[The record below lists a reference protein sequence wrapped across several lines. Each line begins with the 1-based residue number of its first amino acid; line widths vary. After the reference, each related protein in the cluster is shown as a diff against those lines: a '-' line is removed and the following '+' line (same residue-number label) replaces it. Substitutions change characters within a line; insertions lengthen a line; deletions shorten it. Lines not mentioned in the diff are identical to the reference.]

1 MNSEQKILNIIK
13 EFSERL
19 PKFSDGRINYSN
31 SDTAPVIIVFIKYK
45 NEILLLKR
53 SDKVRTYQGKW
64 NAVAGYL
71 DATKPIQEK
80 ALEEIQEETKI
91 DKENIL
97 SIQIRE
103 LYEFIDFEINKTWI
117 IVPVLAELKNKC
129 EIKLD
134 WEHLEYKW
142 IDPKELKNFPA
153 RSAYSVAGGDIV
165 SNLEESFRRAMG

>member
-1 MNSEQKILNIIK
+1 MTIQEQKILNIIK
-13 EFSERL
+13 EFSEKL
-19 PKFSDGRINYSN
+19 PKFSDGLINYSN
-31 SDTAPVIIVFIKYK
+31 SDIAPVVIVFIKYK
-45 NEILLLKR
+45 NKILLLKR

-71 DATKPIQEK
+71 DEVKPIQKK

-97 SIQIRE
+97 SIQIRKP
-103 LYEFIDFEINKTWI
+103 YKFNDAKINKTWI
-117 IVPVLAELKNKC
+117 IVPVLAELKNKG

-142 IDPKELKNFPA
+142 IDPNELKNFD
-153 RSAYSVAGGDIV
+153 VV
-165 SNLEESFRRAMG
+165 SNLEESFERAIGG

>member
-1 MNSEQKILNIIK
+1 MVQEQKILNITK
-13 EFSERL
+13 EFSEKL
-19 PKFSDGRINYSN
+19 PKFSDGRIDYSN
-31 SDTAPVIIVFIKYK
+31 SNIAPVVIVFIKYK
-45 NEILLLKR
+45 NLILLLKR
-53 SDKVRTYQGKW
+53 SDKVRTYQREW

-71 DATKPIQEK
+71 DEIKPIQEK

-91 DKENIL
+91 SKENIL

-103 LYEFIDFEINKTWI
+103 SYKFIDSEINKTWI
-117 IVPVLAELKNKC
+117 IVPALAELKNKP

-142 IDPKELKNFPA
+142 INPKELKNF
-153 RSAYSVAGGDIV
+153 DLV

>member
-1 MNSEQKILNIIK
+1 MNSEQKILNTIK
-13 EFSERL
+13 NFSEKL
-19 PKFSDGRINYSN
+19 PKFSDGRIDYSN
-31 SDTAPVIIVFIKYK
+31 SNIAPVIIVFIKYK

-64 NAVAGYL
+64 NVVAGYL
-71 DATKPIQEK
+71 DEVKPIQEK

-91 DKENIL
+91 SKENIL

-103 LYEFIDFEINKTWI
+103 SYKFIDSEINKTWI
-117 IVPVLAELKNKC
+117 IVPVLCKLKNKC

-142 IDPKELKNFPA
+142 IDPKELKNF
-153 RSAYSVAGGDIV
+153 DIV
-165 SNLEESFRRAMG
+165 SNLKESFRRTMG

>member
-1 MNSEQKILNIIK
+1 MIFNIMNSEQKILNIIK
-13 EFSERL
+13 EFSEKL
-19 PKFSDGRINYSN
+19 PKFSDGRIDYSN
-31 SDTAPVIIVFIKYK
+31 SNIAPVVIVFIKYK

-71 DATKPIQEK
+71 DEIKPIQEK

-91 DKENIL
+91 NKENIL
-97 SIQIRE
+97 SIQIKE
-103 LYEFIDFEINKTWI
+103 PYKFIDSKINKTWI
-117 IVPVLAELKNKC
+117 IVPALAELKNKC

-142 IDPKELKNFPA
+142 INPNKLKNFD
-153 RSAYSVAGGDIV
+153 VV
-165 SNLEESFRRAMG
+165 SNLKESFRRAIG

>member
-1 MNSEQKILNIIK
+1 MSSEQKILNIIK
-13 EFSERL
+13 EFSEKL
-19 PKFSDGRINYSN
+19 PKFSDGRIDYSN
-31 SDTAPVIIVFIKYK
+31 SNIAPVIIIFIKYK

-64 NAVAGYL
+64 NTVAGYL
-71 DATKPIQEK
+71 DGIKPIQEK

-91 DKENIL
+91 NQENIL
-97 SIQIRE
+97 SIQIRKF
-103 LYEFIDFEINKTWI
+103 YEFNDREINKTWI

-142 IDPKELKNFPA
+142 IDPKELKNFN
-153 RSAYSVAGGDIV
+153 VV
-165 SNLEESFRRAMG
+165 SNLEESFKRAMGKK